1 MSSFLPLGFTAPL
14 VLAALLLLPV
24 IWWLLRLIP
33 PSPRRVSFPPA
44 RLLADIDKRE
54 ETPDNSPWWLT
65 LLRLLL
71 AAAIILALAG
81 PIWRPLAD
89 APSGSGP
96 LWIVLD
102 NGWASSSGWETR
114 RRTAERLVETAAD
127 TGRPV
132 LLAAT
137 AEGADQ
143 PLVPQNARV
152 ALERL
157 RVLEPRSWP
166 ANRGELTIGLRK
178 AAQETR
184 PGSIVWLAEDAANA
198 GTARFVA
205 DLGALAG
212 ESELTVMT
220 GLGRPTVLAD
230 ARNDIEALTVSVR
243 ADAPSSTPR
252 TIRALDMRGLTLGE
266 TDASFDEDGVTGSA
280 RFDFPVELR
289 NDVARLELVGED
301 SAAGVQLLD
310 DRWQRRTVG
319 IVSGASADQA
329 QPLLS
334 PLYYLERA
342 LSPFAELRRPREENL
357 AEALPDLIEQG
368 VSVIVL
374 ADVGRLPE
382 GALEAVAA
390 WVEQGGVLV
399 RFAGP
404 RMAGGT
410 DDLVPS
416 PLRAGDRTLGGSLSW
431 EQPQPLASFSDTS
444 PFARLAVPADVT
456 VNRQVLAEPGPDLAD
471 RTWASLADGTPLV
484 TASAR
489 GRGTL
494 VLFHVT
500 ADTGWSNLPISGTFV
515 SMLRRIVALSSASG
529 ARGDGNGTTAASGTV
544 QEPAEVLLPPVRVLD
559 GRGRLGPPPA
569 SALPVSARQG
579 EGEASR
585 RHPPGLYGSDDAFRA
600 INLFT
605 SLDQVMPLDLAP
617 IEGAATVARYPTTE
631 ATDLRPLLFIAALLL
646 LFADAIAMMWLRGD
660 AQGLRSR
667 LSRGAA
673 VLLLAG
679 IAAALVQPQTARAQD
694 TSDDLAALEA
704 TLDTRLAYVL
714 TGQPDRDATSR
725 QGLLGLTRYISTRTA
740 LEPEAPV
747 GVDIATDELAF
758 YPVLYWPISETTPVP
773 SPEALARIDTYMRN
787 GGTILF
793 DTADQLSAGISGFG
807 TSPSVLRLRQV
818 LDGLDIPPLE
828 PVPAD
833 HVLTKAFYLLESF
846 PGRYAD
852 GPLWVEATE
861 TQTAGDRPVRA
872 GDGVS
877 PLLIT
882 GNDFAAAW
890 AVDEAGNPLF
900 PTIPNDAMQREYA
913 YRSGVNIVMYALTGN
928 YKADQVHVPALLE
941 RLGQ

>member
-1 MSSFLPLGFTAPL
+1 MTFLPLGFTAPL
-14 VLAALLLLPV
+14 MLAALLLLPV

-33 PSPRRVSFPPA
+33 PSPRRVAFPPA

-89 APSGSGP
+89 APSGRGP

-102 NGWASSSGWETR
+102 NGWASSAAWQTR
-114 RRTAERLVETAAD
+114 QRSAERLIETAAD
-127 TGRPV
+127 SGRPV

-143 PLVPQNARV
+143 PLVPQNARI

-157 RVLEPRSWP
+157 RVLEPRPWP
-166 ANRGELTIGLRK
+166 VNRGELTLSLRK

-184 PGSIVWLAEDAANA
+184 PGAVVWLAEDAATA
-198 GTARFVA
+198 GTPRFVE
-205 DLGALAG
+205 DLRALVGDA
-212 ESELTVMT
+212 ELTVMT

-230 ARNDIEALTVSVR
+230 ARNDIEALTVAVL
-243 ADAPSSTPR
+243 ADAPSAAPR

-266 TDASFDEDGVTGSA
+266 TDAAFGEDGVSGA
-280 RFDFPVELR
+280 AEFDFPVELR

-319 IVSGASADQA
+319 LVSGASADQA

-357 AEALPDLIEQG
+357 AVALPDLIEQG
-368 VSVIVL
+368 VSVIIL

-382 GALEAVAA
+382 EALASVAA
-390 WVEQGGVLV
+390 WVEQGGVLL

-410 DDLVPS
+410 DDLVPTS
-416 PLRAGDRTLGGSLSW
+416 LRAGDRTLGGSLSW
-431 EQPQPLASFSDTS
+431 EQPQPLANFSEGS
-444 PFARLAVPADVT
+444 PFARLPVPADVT
-456 VNRQVLAEPGPDLAD
+456 VNRQVLAEPGPELSE

-484 TASAR
+484 TAAAR

-500 ADTGWSNLPISGTFV
+500 ADTAWSNLPLSGTFV
-515 SMLRRIVALSSASG
+515 AMLRRIVAVSSAAGSRAEDG
-529 ARGDGNGTTAASGTV
+529 AGAAAGGRL

-569 SALPVSARQG
+569 SALPISGRGG
-579 EGEASR
+579 EVAASR

-605 SLDQVMPLDLAP
+605 SPGEVLPLDLA
-617 IEGAATVARYPTTE
+617 GLVGSARVVTYPTSE
-631 ATDLRPLLFIAALLL
+631 ATDLRPLLFLAALLL
-646 LFADAIAMMWLRGD
+646 LFADAIAMMALRGD
-660 AQGLRSR
+660 RNGLRAR
-667 LSRGAA
+667 LARGAT
-673 VLLLAG
+673 VLLIAGLA
-679 IAAALVQPQTARAQD
+679 AAALPRPSLAQE

-704 TLDTRLAYVL
+704 TLDTRLAYVV
-714 TGQPDRDATSR
+714 TGQPDRDVTSR
-725 QGLLGLTRYISTRTA
+725 QGLIGLSRYLASRTA

-747 GVDIATDELAF
+747 GVDIARDELAF
-758 YPVLYWPISETTPVP
+758 YPVLYWPITETTPVP
-773 SPEALARIDTYMRN
+773 SSDALARIDTYMRN

-793 DTADQLSAGISGFG
+793 DTADQLAAGISGFG
-807 TSPSVLRLRQV
+807 TSPAVLRLRQV

-852 GPLWVEATE
+852 GPLWVEATDA
-861 TQTAGDRPVRA
+861 QNSADRPVRA

-900 PTIPNDAMQREYA
+900 PTVPNDAMQREYA

>member
-1 MSSFLPLGFTAPL
+1 MTSFLPLGFTAPL
-14 VLAALLLLPV
+14 VLTALLLLPV

-33 PSPRRVSFPPA
+33 PSPRRVAFPPA

-89 APSGSGP
+89 APAGSGP

-114 RRTAERLVETAAD
+114 RRTAEQLVETAAD
-127 TGRPV
+127 SGRPV

-143 PLVPQNARV
+143 PLVPQNARL

-157 RVLEPRSWP
+157 RVLEPRAWP
-166 ANRGELTIGLRK
+166 ANRGELTLGLRK
-178 AAQETR
+178 AAQETP
-184 PGSIVWLAEDAANA
+184 PGSVVWLAEDAATA
-198 GTARFVA
+198 GTPRFVE
-205 DLGALAG
+205 DLRALAG
-212 ESELTVMT
+212 ESALTVMT

-230 ARNDIEALTVSVR
+230 ARNDIEALTVSVL
-243 ADAPSSTPR
+243 ADAPSTAPR

-266 TDASFDEDGVTGSA
+266 ADATFEDDGVTGAA

-289 NDVARLELVGED
+289 NDVARLELVGQD

-319 IVSGASADQA
+319 LVSGASADQA

-382 GALEAVAA
+382 GAMEAVAA
-390 WVEQGGVLV
+390 WVEQGGVLL

-410 DDLVPS
+410 DDLVPAA
-416 PLRAGDRTLGGSLSW
+416 LRAGDRTLGGSLSW
-431 EQPQPLASFSDTS
+431 EQPQPLASFADAS
-444 PFARLAVPADVT
+444 PFARLDVPADVT

-484 TASAR
+484 TASLR

-529 ARGDGNGTTAASGTV
+529 ARGEGTGAGAAAGTV

-579 EGEASR
+579 DVAASR

-600 INLFT
+600 INLFA
-605 SLDQVMPLDLAP
+605 SLDEVMPLDLGP
-617 IEGAATVARYPTTE
+617 LDGAATLAAYPTTE
-631 ATDLRPLLFIAALLL
+631 ASDLRPLLFLAALLL

-660 AQGLRSR
+660 AQGLRGR
-667 LSRGAA
+667 LARGTA

-679 IAAALVQPQTARAQD
+679 IAAALALPQTARAQE

-725 QGLLGLTRYISTRTA
+725 QGLLGLTRYLSTRTA

-773 SPEALARIDTYMRN
+773 SAEALARIDTYMRN

-807 TSPSVLRLRQV
+807 TSPAVLRLRQV

-833 HVLTKAFYLLESF
+833 HVLTKAFYLLETF

-861 TQTAGDRPVRA
+861 TRNTGERPVRA

-900 PTIPNDAMQREYA
+900 PTVPNDAVQREYA

>member
-1 MSSFLPLGFTAPL
+1 MTFLPLGFTAPL
-14 VLAALLLLPV
+14 MLAALLLLPV

-33 PSPRRVSFPPA
+33 PSPRRVAFPPA

-81 PIWRPLAD
+81 PIWRPLAE
-89 APSGSGP
+89 APSGRGP
-96 LWIVLD
+96 LWILLD
-102 NGWASSSGWETR
+102 NGWASSAGWQTR
-114 RRTAERLVETAAD
+114 QRGAERLIETAAD
-127 TGRPV
+127 SGRPV

-157 RVLEPRSWP
+157 RVLEPRPWP
-166 ANRGELTIGLRK
+166 VNRGELTPGLTA

-184 PGSIVWLAEDAANA
+184 PGAVVWLAEDAADA
-198 GTARFVA
+198 GTPRFIE
-205 DLGALAG
+205 DLGALVG
-212 ESELTVMT
+212 DTELTVMT

-230 ARNDIEALTVSVR
+230 ARNDIEALTVSVL
-243 ADAPSSTPR
+243 ADRPAAAPR

-266 TDASFDEDGVTGSA
+266 TAARFGEDGVSGSA
-280 RFDFPVELR
+280 EFDFPVELR

-319 IVSGASADQA
+319 LVSGASADQA

-357 AEALPDLIEQG
+357 AVALPDLIEQG
-368 VSVIVL
+368 VSVIIL

-382 GALEAVAA
+382 EAQASVAA
-390 WVEQGGVLV
+390 WVEQGGVLL

-410 DDLVPS
+410 DDLVPTS
-416 PLRAGDRTLGGSLSW
+416 LRAGDRTLGGSLSW
-431 EQPQPLASFSDTS
+431 EQPQPLANFSEGS
-444 PFARLAVPADVT
+444 PFARLPVPADVT
-456 VNRQVLAEPGPDLAD
+456 VNRQVLAEPGPDLSD

-484 TASAR
+484 TAAAR

-500 ADTGWSNLPISGTFV
+500 ADTAWSNLPLSGAFV
-515 SMLRRIVALSSASG
+515 SMLRRIVAVSSASG
-529 ARGDGNGTTAASGTV
+529 SRAENGAGTAAGGRL

-569 SALPVSARQG
+569 SALPISARGG
-579 EGEASR
+579 EVAASR

-605 SLDQVMPLDLAP
+605 APGQVLPLDLA
-617 IEGAATVARYPTTE
+617 GLGGSARVVTYPTSE
-631 ATDLRPLLFIAALLL
+631 ATDLRPLLFLAALLL
-646 LFADAIAMMWLRGD
+646 LFADAIAMMALRGD
-660 AQGLRSR
+660 RNGLRTR
-667 LSRGAA
+667 LARGATA
-673 VLLLAG
+673 LLIAGLA
-679 IAAALVQPQTARAQD
+679 AAALPRPSLAQE

-704 TLDTRLAYVL
+704 TLDTRLAYVV
-714 TGQPDRDATSR
+714 TGQPDRDVTSR
-725 QGLLGLTRYISTRTA
+725 QGLLGLSRYLASRTA

-747 GVDIATDELAF
+747 GVDIARDELAF
-758 YPVLYWPISETTPVP
+758 FPILYWPITETTPVP
-773 SPEALARIDTYMRN
+773 SSDALARIDTYMRN

-793 DTADQLSAGISGFG
+793 DTADQLAAGISGFG
-807 TSPSVLRLRQV
+807 TSPAVLRLRQV

-833 HVLTKAFYLLESF
+833 HVLTKAFYLLETF

-852 GPLWVEATE
+852 GPLWVEATDA
-861 TQTAGDRPVRA
+861 QNSADRPVRA

-900 PTIPNDAMQREYA
+900 PTVPNDAMQREYA